1 MQNIHF
7 LNGKFVSEEELLI
20 SPRDLGYTR
29 GYAVFDFL
37 RTYNGKP
44 FHLSE
49 HIERLLNSAKLI
61 DLKIPYTKQ
70 EIEKLVLETL
80 AKNNKDTEK
89 AIKIIASGGI
99 SSKMTQVGSPTFM
112 IWIDDLALV
121 PQEYYENGVGII
133 TVKYKRYMPEAKT
146 NNYIEGVKQ
155 TQIAESVGAIEP
167 VYFDDEGL
175 YESSNS
181 NLFIIKDG
189 KIYTQKENMLLG
201 ITRKVLLEI
210 LKPEFIVEEK
220 NLKIEDLLGA
230 DEAFLTGSAKEI
242 LPIVKIDGKIFSLGV
257 VGENTKK
264 ILEIWKK
271 YTNKY

>member
-7 LNGKFVSEEELLI
+7 LNRKFVGENELLI

-61 DLKIPYTKQ
+61 DLKIIYTKE

-99 SSKMTQVGSPTFM
+99 SSKMTQVNSPTFM
-112 IWIDDLALV
+112 IWIDDLSPV
-121 PQEYYENGVGII
+121 PKEYYENGVGII

-155 TQIAESVGAIEP
+155 TQIAENMGALEP
-167 VYFDDEGL
+167 VYFDDYGL

-181 NLFIIKDG
+181 NIFIIKNNN
-189 KIYTQKENMLLG
+189 IYTPKDNALSG

-220 NLKIEDLLGA
+220 DLKIKDLLGA

-242 LPIVKIDGKIFSLGV
+242 LPIVKIDGEIFASGK

-264 ILEIWKK
+264 VLEIWKR
-271 YTNKY
+271 YTTN

>member
-1 MQNIHF
+1 MGNIHF
-7 LNGKFVSEEELLI
+7 LNGKFVGEEELLI

-44 FHLSE
+44 FHLNE
-49 HIERLLNSAKLI
+49 HIERLLNSAKII
-61 DLKIPYTKQ
+61 DLKIPYTKE
-70 EIEKLVLETL
+70 EIEKLVLDTL
-80 AKNNKDTEK
+80 NKNNKDTEK

-99 SSKMTQVGSPTFM
+99 SNKMTQTNSPTFM
-112 IWIDDLALV
+112 IWIDDISPV
-121 PQEYYENGVGII
+121 PQEYYKNGVGII
-133 TVKYKRYMPEAKT
+133 TVKHKRYKPEAKT

-155 TQIAESVGAIEP
+155 TQIAESTGAIEP
-167 VYFDDEGL
+167 VYFDDDGL

-189 KIYTQKENMLLG
+189 KIYTQKEGVLKG
-201 ITRKVLLEI
+201 ITRKVLIEI

-220 NLKIEDLLGA
+220 NLKIEDLLSA
-230 DEAFLTGSAKEI
+230 DEAFLTGSAKQI
-242 LPIVKIDGKIFSLGV
+242 LPIVKIDGRIFSLGV

-264 ILEIWKK
+264 VLNRWHK
-271 YTNKY
+271 YTDSY

>member
-7 LNGKFVSEEELLI
+7 LNGKFVGEEELLI

-80 AKNNKDTEK
+80 NKNNKDTEK

-99 SSKMTQVGSPTFM
+99 SSKMTQVNSPTFM
-112 IWIDDLALV
+112 IWIDGLAPV

-133 TVKYKRYMPEAKT
+133 TVKYKRYIPEAKT

-155 TQIAESVGAIEP
+155 TQIAENVGALEP
-167 VYFDDEGL
+167 VYFDDDGL

-181 NLFIIKDG
+181 NIFIIKDG
-189 KIYTQKENMLLG
+189 KIYTPKNYALSG
-201 ITRKVLLEI
+201 ITRKVLIEI
-210 LKPEFIVEEK
+210 LKSEFTVEEK

-242 LPIVKIDGKIFSLGV
+242 LPIVKIDEKVLASGK

-264 ILEIWKK
+264 VLEIWNR
-271 YTNKY
+271 YTNTY

>member
-61 DLKIPYTKQ
+61 DLKIPYTKE
-70 EIEKLVLETL
+70 EIEKIVLETL
-80 AKNNKDTEK
+80 NKNNKDTEK

-99 SSKMTQVGSPTFM
+99 SSKMTQIGSPTFM
-112 IWIDDLALV
+112 IWIDDMPPV
-121 PQEYYENGVGII
+121 PQEYYENGIGII

-155 TQIAESVGAIEP
+155 TQIAESVGALEP
-167 VYFDDEGL
+167 VYFDDDGL

-181 NLFIIKDG
+181 NLFIIKNG
-189 KIYTQKENMLLG
+189 KIYTQKENMLIG
-201 ITRKVLLEI
+201 ITRKVLIEI

>member
-7 LNGKFVSEEELLI
+7 LNGKFVGEEELLI

-44 FHLSE
+44 FHLNE
-49 HIERLLNSAKLI
+49 HVERLLNSAKLI
-61 DLKIPYTKQ
+61 DLKIPYTKE

-80 AKNNKDTEK
+80 NKNNKDTEK

-112 IWIDDLALV
+112 IWIDDMPPL
-121 PQEYYENGVGII
+121 PQEYYENGIGII

-155 TQIAESVGAIEP
+155 TQIAESVAALEP
-167 VYFDDEGL
+167 VYFDDDGL

-181 NLFIIKDG
+181 NIFIIKDG
-189 KIYTQKENMLLG
+189 KIYTQKENMLFG
-201 ITRKVLLEI
+201 ITRKVLIEI

-242 LPIVKIDGKIFSLGV
+242 LPIAKIDGKIFSLGV